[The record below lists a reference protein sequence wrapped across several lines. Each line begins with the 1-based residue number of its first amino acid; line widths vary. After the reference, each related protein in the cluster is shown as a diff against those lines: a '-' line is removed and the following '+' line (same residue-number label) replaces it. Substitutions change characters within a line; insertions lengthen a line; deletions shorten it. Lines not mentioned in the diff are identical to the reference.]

1 MNPQAEGPRT
11 AATETRTAAEVPAA
25 IPVAAP
31 VAGPAGGHPP
41 ATPGLARAATP
52 EPLYGGA
59 SSGRRITVRDIATAK
74 ARGEKW
80 PMLTAYDALSAHI
93 FDEAGIPVL
102 LVGDSA
108 AMVVFGHDTTIP
120 VTLDDLIPLTAAVV
134 RGTSRAMIIADL
146 PFGSYQASARDALS
160 AGTRFMKESGAHAIK
175 LEGGQRVARQVEDLV
190 AAGIPVMAHLGLTP
204 QSVHAFG
211 GYRVQGRGEDGERLL
226 HDAKTLEAAG
236 AFAVVLECVP
246 TVLAARVTE
255 ALSIPTIG
263 IGAGPDCDAQVLVWQ
278 DMAGLSLRAPRFVR
292 KYADVASVLHEAA
305 SAYARDVVSGAFP
318 GPQESYRLP
327 AAGRR
332 RRRDRGPA
340 RRGPRPE
347 RGRRRTR
354 AARAGLRR
362 WLARTGVA
370 VARRRDQAPAGP
382 TVTSARSA

>member
-1 MNPQAEGPRT
+1 MNPQAEGPRVAVSNERTT
-11 AATETRTAAEVPAA
+11 AAVPAM
-25 IPVAAP
+25 AA
-31 VAGPAGGHPP
+31 ADGRPP
-41 ATPGLARAATP
+41 AAAAGTAQGGAP
-52 EPLYGGA
+52 QPLYGGT
-59 SSGRRITVRDIATAK
+59 SSGRRITVRDIAAAK

-134 RGTSRAMIIADL
+134 RGTSRAMVIADL
-146 PFGSYQASARDALS
+146 PFGSYQASSRDALS
-160 AGTRFMKESGAHAIK
+160 AAARFMKESGAHAIK
-175 LEGGQRVARQVEDLV
+175 LEGGQRIARQVEDLV
-190 AAGIPVMAHLGLTP
+190 AAGVPVMAHLGLTP

-236 AFAVVLECVP
+236 AFGVVLECVP
-246 TVLAARVTE
+246 AALAARVTT

-278 DMAGLSLRAPRFVR
+278 DMAGLSPRTPKFVR
-292 KYADVASVLHEAA
+292 KYADVTSVLDEAA

-327 AAGRR
+327 AGIRCTY
-332 RRRDRGPA
+332 PHIS
-340 RRGPRPE
+340 RP
-347 RGRRRTR
+347 TT
-354 AARAGLRR
+354 A
-362 WLARTGVA
+362 W
-370 VARRRDQAPAGP
+370 
-382 TVTSARSA
+382 